1 MRAVARAAMAT
12 TVTAAGKV
20 GGAMG
25 VGLEVEA
32 MAVVAMDRRA
42 VKAAN
47 LGVVKAEAATAGEEL
62 VAAFRAVELKA
73 VGLQE
78 ALEAMAV
85 LAEAETVGYQAE
97 ELVEVLRGTATEGI
111 VVESQVVGAELLV
124 VAAIQE
130 VAGMDSVE
138 GEEQTAEVAMAA
150 CTETA
155 ARAAAVVIWVVQ
167 GASADLAEA

>member
-20 GGAMG
+20 GGNG
-25 VGLEVEA
+25 GGFGGGA

-62 VAAFRAVELKA
+62 VAAFLAVELKA

-97 ELVEVLRGTATEGI
+97 DLVEVLRGTATEGI

-124 VAAIQE
+124 AAAIEE

-138 GEEQTAEVAMAA
+138 GRSKRRRLRWRRVRRRQ
-150 CTETA
+150 
-155 ARAAAVVIWVVQ
+155 Q
-167 GASADLAEA
+167 GRRRW